1 MHNRRIRINISRVSI
16 LSYSFFAKGKN
27 GGKNMGGHKNLAMII
42 IDQNKTMSR
51 NYGET
56 PAFAGVILFG
66 LLIVYP

>member
-1 MHNRRIRINISRVSI
+1 
-16 LSYSFFAKGKN
+16 
-27 GGKNMGGHKNLAMII
+27 MGGHKNLAMII